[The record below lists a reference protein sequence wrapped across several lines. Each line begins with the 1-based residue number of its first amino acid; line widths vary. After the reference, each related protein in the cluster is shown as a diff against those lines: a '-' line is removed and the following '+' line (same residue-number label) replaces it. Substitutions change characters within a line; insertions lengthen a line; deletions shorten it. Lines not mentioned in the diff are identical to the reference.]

1 MLILMD
7 RIGRA
12 VVGVLAVAGIVIAIN
27 SQQTYIAL
35 MLALIVVALVAFT
48 VMRER
53 SRTVTRAKDWLQRR
67 DPSAVV
73 FVSRRPSRTAALD
86 HYAPSESPVAL
97 PSIFPVAVNAMGI
110 SYFSTD
116 KVPVALVSI
125 PWSDIG
131 DVVYSDAWSDTKEA
145 VLDITIADGSHL
157 VFEVRS
163 LVKGTWDT
171 LFQSPRELISDIE
184 AARTI

>member
-12 VVGVLAVAGIVIAIN
+12 VVGALSIAGIVIAID
-27 SQQTYIAL
+27 SQQTYIAF
-35 MLALIVVALVAFT
+35 MLALIVVGLIVFT
-48 VMRER
+48 VIRER
-53 SRTVTRAKDWLQRR
+53 SRTITRARDWLQRR
-67 DPSAVV
+67 NPSAVV
-73 FVSRRPSRTAALD
+73 FVARRPSRTAALD
-86 HYAPSESPVAL
+86 HYAPSESPVVL
-97 PSIFPVAVNAMGI
+97 PSIFPVAVDATGI

-131 DVVYSDAWSDTKEA
+131 DVVYSDVWSDTKEP
-145 VLDITIADGSHL
+145 VLDIALADGNHL

-163 LVKGTWDT
+163 LVRGKWDT
-171 LFQSPRELISDIE
+171 LFRSHRELISDIE